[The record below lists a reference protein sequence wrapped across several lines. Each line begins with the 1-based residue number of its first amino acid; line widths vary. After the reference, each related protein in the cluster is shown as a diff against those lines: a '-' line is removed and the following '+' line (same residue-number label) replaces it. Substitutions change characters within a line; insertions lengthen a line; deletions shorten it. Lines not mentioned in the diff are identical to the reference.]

1 MTLPRDP
8 RLWQL
13 AFQAGLLLAG
23 ALLRDFSLRWEQ
35 VALTL
40 AAALLTQSLWLRA
53 LGLAHKGVLSA
64 AITALGLALLLRA
77 DSLWVHPLCAVLAI
91 SSKFLI
97 RARGK
102 HLFNPANL
110 GVMLGVLLLP
120 GAWFSPG
127 QWGSDVAFAV
137 WFLAL
142 GGLVTA
148 RASRWDISWA
158 FLFFYFAFTG
168 ARALW
173 LGLPPAAW
181 LHAANSGALLLFAF
195 FMISDPMTTP
205 DHRGARLLFAAVV
218 AALAV
223 VWTYGLFRPGGVLW
237 ALFLCAPLTPLLDR
251 LLPAPRYAWPGRVT
265 PAAGAGAA
273 GPSAPPAAAGPAA
286 SGPGSAPG

>member
-40 AAALLTQSLWLRA
+40 AAALITQRLWLRA

-91 SSKFLI
+91 SGKFLI
-97 RARGK
+97 RVRGK

-137 WFLAL
+137 WFVAL

-158 FLFFYFAFTG
+158 FLFCYFAFTG

-251 LLPAPRYAWPGRVT
+251 LLPAPRYVWPG
-265 PAAGAGAA
+265 AAT
-273 GPSAPPAAAGPAA
+273 GPGRGAPPAAAGPAV

>member
-35 VALTL
+35 VVLTL
-40 AAALLTQSLWLRA
+40 AAALLVQSLWLRA
-53 LGLAHKGVLSA
+53 LRLARKGVVSA

-97 RARGK
+97 RVRGK

-127 QWGSDVAFAV
+127 QWGSDFAFAV
-137 WFLAL
+137 WFVAL
-142 GGLVTA
+142 GGLVTV

-158 FLFFYFAFTG
+158 FLLFYFVFTG
-168 ARALW
+168 VRALW
-173 LGLPPAAW
+173 LELPPAAW

-223 VWTYGLFRPGGVLW
+223 YWTYGLFQPGGVLW

-265 PAAGAGAA
+265 AGVAA
-273 GPSAPPAAAGPAA
+273 APPRHGVPPAGTGPAA
-286 SGPGSAPG
+286 SGTGSAQG